1 MNKDV
6 DETFEFI
13 SDYAEKEN
21 IPIEAAV
28 DDLVSKSIISGAK
41 GLKPVMPLQEKTDNF
56 LFNFGIPV
64 PTPIGVQQLKI
75 GQPAVSDFEI
85 DERGLLVGKDRPKN
99 LARGLAGMADI
110 FTGQLFDF
118 DKRGGNPLFGLT
130 GDNVS
135 LQGYGKEFE
144 GDYELPTSAKEKIKD
159 LYKSEEETSATSPT
173 TEAVQA
179 FIDQYPELKKI
190 QKDQMLTQSLFGAGQ
205 YVATEPIRQAFLN
218 KAAEDNLRRQ
228 QRGRVFEELTPS
240 EISKRASEDQARRL
254 AGSQGFA
261 IELQS
266 MADAQRAAAEAA
278 SKGIRAPAATFS
290 V

>member
-1 MNKDV
+1 MSKHDLKGMDLSKVGANKDV
-6 DETFEFI
+6 DFTF
-13 SDYAEKEN
+13 KEYMDSFGGGSKKA
-21 IPIEAAV
+21 PKFT
-28 DDLVSKSIISGAK
+28 DL
-41 GLKPVMPLQEKTDNF
+41 
-56 LFNFGIPV
+56 
-64 PTPIGVQQLKI
+64 QQLEDFYGPNELIPGLGKNVEQLKVELQPVGLPKGTRVLGDGTIVPEDAPRNI
-75 GQPAVSDFEI
+75 GRVVTGFL
-85 DERGLLVGKDRPKN
+85 DEFFRGATDL
-99 LARGLAGMADI
+99 
-110 FTGQLFDF
+110 
-118 DKRGGNPLFGLT
+118 DKRGAYGEGL
-130 GDNVS
+130 
-135 LQGYGKEFE
+135 GKI
-144 GDYELPTSAKEKIKD
+144 DLDDLSNYKLLPSQQNKLKD

-261 IELQS
+261 MELQS
-266 MADAQRAAAEAA
+266 MADAQRAAGEAA
-278 SKGIRAPAATFS
+278 SRGIRAPAATFS